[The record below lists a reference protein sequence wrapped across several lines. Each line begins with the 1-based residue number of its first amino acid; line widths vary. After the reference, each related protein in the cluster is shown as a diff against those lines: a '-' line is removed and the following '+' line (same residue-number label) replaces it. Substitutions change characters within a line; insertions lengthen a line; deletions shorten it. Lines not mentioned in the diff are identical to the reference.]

1 MKYIALL
8 RGINVSGHKKIP
20 MAELRALLTD
30 SGLENVQT
38 YIQTGNVIFDAAA
51 SPEILKN
58 QIEVAIKNHFGFDVS
73 VLVITP
79 KVLRQI
85 FDDCPFS
92 EEKKQSS
99 YFSLLYDAPKQELID
114 AVAEI
119 KYPNEE
125 VSIAKN
131 CIYFYCSTGYGK
143 TKYNNNFFE
152 KKLNVT
158 ATARNYK
165 TMLKLLSLSE

>member
-20 MAELRALLTD
+20 MAELHALLTG
-30 SGLENVQT
+30 SGLENIQT

-51 SPEILKN
+51 SAEILKN
-58 QIEVAIKNHFGFDVS
+58 QIEVAIKNHFGFDVP

-92 EEKKQSS
+92 EEEKQNS

-119 KYPNEE
+119 KYP
-125 VSIAKN
+125 
-131 CIYFYCSTGYGK
+131 
-143 TKYNNNFFE
+143 TKKFQ
-152 KKLNVT
+152 
-158 ATARNYK
+158 
-165 TMLKLLSLSE
+165 